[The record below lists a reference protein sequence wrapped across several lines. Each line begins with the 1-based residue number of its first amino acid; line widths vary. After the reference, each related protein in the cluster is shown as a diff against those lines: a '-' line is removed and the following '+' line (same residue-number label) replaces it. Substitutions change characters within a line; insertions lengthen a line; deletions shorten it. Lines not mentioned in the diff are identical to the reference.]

1 MRDRAAMFDLAHR
14 NGVAV
19 LPPSRPPVNAISTDL
34 VAGFQAL
41 LERPETRERV
51 IAFRD
56 GRAKPV

>member
-1 MRDRAAMFDLAHR
+1 MFDLAHR

-19 LPPSRPPVNAISTDL
+19 LPPSRPPVNAINTDL